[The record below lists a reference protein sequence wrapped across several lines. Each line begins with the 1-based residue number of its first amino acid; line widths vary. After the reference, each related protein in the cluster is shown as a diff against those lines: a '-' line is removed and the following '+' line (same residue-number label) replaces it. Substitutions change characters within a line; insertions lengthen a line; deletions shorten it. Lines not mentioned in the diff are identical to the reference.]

1 MGHGVPVN
9 EVKVMT
15 LKFEVWLKDQETRE
29 DEIGEL
35 ARTPGMHGSESAPSR
50 RAIDEHHSWADI
62 VTRMADVRHV
72 PAFNSAWQEFLL
84 AKRAAQGPSD

>member
-1 MGHGVPVN
+1 
-9 EVKVMT
+9 MT
-15 LKFEVWLKDQETRE
+15 LKFEVWLKDQQARE

-35 ARTPGMHGSESAPSR
+35 ARIPSMHGLKSTLSK

-72 PAFNSAWQEFLL
+72 PAFNSAWQEFLM
-84 AKRAAQGPSD
+84 AKLAAQGSAD